1 MKQSKE
7 NIEIAFIRAR
17 ALDDLA
23 NTSDEEIRNEY
34 REAGQDMAAVAK
46 QTLDTLRDVVAAGMR
61 AKLASAKAVSKAS
74 AASQQPTNWVRP
86 AMERLKKIVAEAFL
100 REPKVAMAFREGKKQ
115 TDEDLATVYDDLVRM
130 GIIKPEDHGN

>member
-7 NIEIAFIRAR
+7 CKEIGFIRAR

-34 REAGQDMAAVAK
+34 REAGQDMTAVAQ
-46 QTLDTLRDVVAAGMR
+46 QTLDTLRDAVAAGMR
-61 AKLASAKAVSKAS
+61 AKLAFAKAATTAS
-74 AASQQPTNWVRP
+74 SASRPTNLVRRTI
-86 AMERLKKIVAEAFL
+86 ERLKEIVAETFM
-100 REPKVAMAFREGKKQ
+100 REPKVAMAFRDGKKQ

-130 GIIKPEDHGN
+130 GIIKPEEHGD

>member
-7 NIEIAFIRAR
+7 SREIGFIRAR

-34 REAGQDMAAVAK
+34 REAGQDMVADAK
-46 QTLDTLRDVVAAGMR
+46 QTHEKLRDVVAANMR
-61 AKLASAKAVSKAS
+61 ARLATVKAATKAS
-74 AASQQPTNWVRP
+74 SATRPINWARP
-86 AMERLKKIVAEAFL
+86 AMDRLKEIVAETFT
-100 REPKVAMAFREGKKQ
+100 REPQVAMAFRDGKKQ

-130 GIIKPEDHGN
+130 GVIRPEDRGD

>member
-7 NIEIAFIRAR
+7 SKEIGFIRAK

-46 QTLDTLRDVVAAGMR
+46 QTQNKLRDVVAAGMR
-61 AKLASAKAVSKAS
+61 AKLASAKAAAKAS
-74 AASQQPTNWVRP
+74 TASQPANRIRP
-86 AMERLKKIVAEAFL
+86 VMDRLKEIVAEAFL
-100 REPKVAMAFREGKKQ
+100 REPKIAMAFRDGKKQ

-130 GIIKPEDHGN
+130 GIIKPEDHGD

>member
-7 NIEIAFIRAR
+7 SKEIGFIRAR
-17 ALDDLA
+17 VLDDLA

-61 AKLASAKAVSKAS
+61 AKLASAKAATTAS
-74 AASQQPTNWVRP
+74 SASRPTNRIRP
-86 AMERLKKIVAEAFL
+86 TMERLKEIVAETFM
-100 REPKVAMAFREGKKQ
+100 REPKVAMAFRDGKKQ

-130 GIIKPEDHGN
+130 GIIKPEEHGD

>member
-7 NIEIAFIRAR
+7 SKEIGFIRAR

-61 AKLASAKAVSKAS
+61 AKLASAKAATTAS
-74 AASQQPTNWVRP
+74 SASRPTNRVRP
-86 AMERLKKIVAEAFL
+86 TMERLKEIVAETFM
-100 REPKVAMAFREGKKQ
+100 REPKVAMAFRDGKKQ

-130 GIIKPEDHGN
+130 GIIKPEEHGD

>member
-7 NIEIAFIRAR
+7 SKEIGFIRAR

-46 QTLDTLRDVVAAGMR
+46 QTQDKLRDVVAAGMR
-61 AKLASAKAVSKAS
+61 AKLASAKAAAKAS
-74 AASQQPTNWVRP
+74 TASQPANRIRP
-86 AMERLKKIVAEAFL
+86 VMDRLKEIVAEAFL
-100 REPKVAMAFREGKKQ
+100 REPKIAMAFRDGKKQ

-130 GIIKPEDHGN
+130 GIIKPEDHGD

>member
-7 NIEIAFIRAR
+7 SKEIGFIRAR

-23 NTSDEEIRNEY
+23 ITSDEEIRNEY

-46 QTLDTLRDVVAAGMR
+46 QTQDKLRDVVAANMR
-61 AKLASAKAVSKAS
+61 ARLASAKATAKAS
-74 AASQQPTNWVRP
+74 AASQPASRVRP
-86 AMERLKKIVAEAFL
+86 AMDRLKAIVAEAFV
-100 REPKVAMAFREGKKQ
+100 REPKVAMAFRDGKKQ

-130 GIIKPEDHGN
+130 RVIKPEDHED

>member
-7 NIEIAFIRAR
+7 SKEIGFIRAR
-17 ALDDLA
+17 ALGDLA

-46 QTLDTLRDVVAAGMR
+46 QTHDKLRDVVGASMR
-61 AKLASAKAVSKAS
+61 ARLASVKATVKAS
-74 AASQQPTNWVRP
+74 AAIQPASRVRP
-86 AMERLKKIVAEAFL
+86 AMERLKAIVAEAFL
-100 REPKVAMAFREGKKQ
+100 REPKVAMAFRDGKKQ

-130 GIIKPEDHGN
+130 GVIQPEDHGD

>member
-7 NIEIAFIRAR
+7 SREISFIRAR

-34 REAGQDMAAVAK
+34 REAGQDLAAVAK
-46 QTLDTLRDVVAAGMR
+46 QTHDMLRYVVAAGMR
-61 AKLASAKAVSKAS
+61 TKLASAKAATKVSSAS
-74 AASQQPTNWVRP
+74 RPTNWVRP
-86 AMERLKKIVAEAFL
+86 TMDRLKEIVAEAFT
-100 REPKVAMAFREGKKQ
+100 REPKVAMAFRDGKKQ

-130 GIIKPEDHGN
+130 GVIKPEDHGD